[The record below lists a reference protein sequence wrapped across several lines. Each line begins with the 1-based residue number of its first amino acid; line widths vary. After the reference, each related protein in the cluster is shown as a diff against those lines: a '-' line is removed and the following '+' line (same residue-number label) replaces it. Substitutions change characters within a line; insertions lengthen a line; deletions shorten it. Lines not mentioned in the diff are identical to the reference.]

1 MDKPKDLSI
10 FEKLFHNMGLQVRYL
25 QNHATSVCFTN
36 TPDWYTF
43 NEHQFIVQF
52 SQKLLS
58 AIQDNTIYHI
68 HAFFCDFI
76 CLNLQDFQEPTC
88 MVIGPYKQQP
98 LEDTDYYSIM
108 DLIHFKPEQ
117 FQLVKRFYENIP
129 IIANEKT
136 LFPVLYTLGEYMWD
150 SSDHF
155 TITNMTHE
163 VLNKY
168 EPLIRDEESSE
179 PLSQLKMMDHL
190 EKRYSMENQMLLAV
204 SQGQTHK
211 ALLLLDTLSSYDYTK
226 STAENVRN
234 LKNQCFMLNTL
245 LRKSAEQSTVH
256 PYHID
261 SLSNSFII
269 KIETLNSIGSLRQLG
284 KELVHKYC
292 LLVKNHSMKGYSL
305 LIQKV
310 LMRIDS
316 DLTADLS
323 LRTQAELLKINS
335 SYLSTLFKKEV
346 GSTLTDYVN
355 KKRIEHAIF
364 LLNTNT
370 MQIQTIAQ
378 HCGIPDVNYFTKT
391 FKRHMGITPKGYRD
405 SISTYKKYI
414 K

>member
-1 MDKPKDLSI
+1 MDQPKDLSI
-10 FEKLFHNMGLQVRYL
+10 FEKLFQNMGMQVRYL
-25 QNHATSVCFTN
+25 QNHTNSVCFAN
-36 TPDWYTF
+36 TPDWYTLDD
-43 NEHQFIVQF
+43 HRFIVQF

-58 AIQDNTIYHI
+58 AINSNTMYYI

-76 CLNLQDFQEPTC
+76 CLELQNYQEPTY

-98 LEDTDYYSIM
+98 LEDNDYYTIV
-108 DLIHFKPEQ
+108 DLIKFKPEQ

-129 IIANEKT
+129 IVANEKT
-136 LFPVLYTLGEYMWD
+136 LFPILYTLGEYLWGN
-150 SSDHF
+150 SENF
-155 TITNMTHE
+155 KITNMTHE

-168 EPLIRDEESSE
+168 EPLIRDDETTE
-179 PLSQLKMMDHL
+179 PLSQLRMMDYL
-190 EKRYSMENQMLLAV
+190 EQRYTTENQMLLAV
-204 SQGQTHK
+204 SQGQLHK
-211 ALLLLDTLSSYDYTK
+211 ALLLLDTLSSDDYTK
-226 STAENVRN
+226 STANNVRD

-256 PYHID
+256 PYHIEN
-261 SLSNSFII
+261 LSNSFIV
-269 KIETLNSIGSLRQLG
+269 KIETLNSISALRQLS
-284 KELVHKYC
+284 KELIHKYS
-292 LLVKNHSMKGYSL
+292 LLVKNHSMKGYSIL
-305 LIQKV
+305 VQKV

-335 SYLSTLFKKEV
+335 SYLSTLFRKEV
-346 GSTLTDYVN
+346 GVTLTDYVN
-355 KKRIEHAIF
+355 KKRTEHAIF
-364 LLNTNT
+364 LLNTTT

-391 FKRHMGITPKGYRD
+391 FKKHVGMTPKGYRD